1 MVLTRCDL
9 ALERMDKELMLAS
22 VILLQALIC
31 WMDHIVSPLVSFATY
46 YFVPIAISAWYLGD
60 KRTYLLVLASSIAG
74 THALGESFPASGASI
89 LVYDFIFKALGF
101 IILSYFVLHVRQL
114 VSRLKEQNHTDYLT
128 VANSRRYFYEASSME
143 LARSYRHK
151 YPVTLAF
158 IDLDNFKEVNDTQGH
173 DTGDQL
179 LMRIADT
186 MKSDLRD
193 GDILGRL
200 GGDEFAILLPQTNA
214 DQVKIIIRRMKKN
227 LHNAVA
233 PFNSSVT
240 FSIGVVTY
248 LADKPASI
256 DALIAAADRTM
267 YSVKKSTKNDIQ
279 FLEFTETSQEKINE
293 ASKHRSGNWGQALP
307 TSGGMA
313 AQGYACKQT

>member
-1 MVLTRCDL
+1 MD
-9 ALERMDKELMLAS
+9 ERLMFAS

-46 YFVPIAISAWYLGD
+46 YFVPIMVAAWYLG
-60 KRTYLLVLASSIAG
+60 KKSAYLLVLVSIIAS
-74 THALGESFPASGASI
+74 THIFGENLSTGESSLLA
-89 LVYDFIFKALGF
+89 YDFVFKALGF
-101 IILSYFVLHVRQL
+101 LILSYSVLHVRQL
-114 VSRLKEQNHTDYLT
+114 VTRLKQQNHTDYLT
-128 VANSRRYFYEASSME
+128 VASSRRYFYEASSME

-179 LMRIADT
+179 LVKIADT

-227 LHNAVA
+227 LHDAVA

-256 DALIAAADRTM
+256 DELIAVADRTM

-279 FLEFTETSQEKINE
+279 FLEFTETI
-293 ASKHRSGNWGQALP
+293 HSGSWGHALP

-313 AQGYACKQT
+313 ARGYAAKQI